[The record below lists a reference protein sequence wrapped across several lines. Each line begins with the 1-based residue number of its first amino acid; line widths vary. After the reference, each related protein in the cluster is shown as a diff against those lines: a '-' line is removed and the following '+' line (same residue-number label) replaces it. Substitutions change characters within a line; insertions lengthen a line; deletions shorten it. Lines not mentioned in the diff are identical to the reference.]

1 MEGGAVFNRDVTN
14 PAQFKC
20 FISNVFWVFFC
31 SFHNVLL
38 LLHSKSIECSVSV
51 SKLSHSSRL
60 DLTCIYLPSN
70 FLVLVTNVLLAY
82 LKASPTILVYSLA
95 LKSFN
100 LDSISLV
107 QHVDPCGQTSKWSPT
122 I

>member
-1 MEGGAVFNRDVTN
+1 MEGGGGRSSTEMLPILLNSSVLFPMFFGCFSVASTMFYC
-14 PAQFKC
+14 C
-20 FISNVFWVFFC
+20 FIPNLSNVLFQ
-31 SFHNVLL
+31 SLNYLIH
-38 LLHSKSIECSVSV
+38 
-51 SKLSHSSRL
+51 L